1 MKPVVFFGC
10 ILAAGWIAIGGVVAL
25 IGHQGVMEVV
35 ALELAALVLA
45 IVGTAVLIDDVLGPR
60 G

>member
-1 MKPVVFFGC
+1 MKAMVFFAC
-10 ILAAGWIAIGGVVAL
+10 LFTASWIAIGGLVAL
-25 IGHQGVMEVV
+25 MAHNAIMEVI